1 LFDKRPGV
9 MARFFFKFVEDH
21 MRKNL
26 YIILVV
32 VSMALLGSILL
43 FAKEPKKAIPTFK
56 DRKGGIALSG
66 EWLNAKK
73 AMEGLLAAIEQD
85 PNDHKSMLSLS
96 QAYIQEG
103 RETGDH
109 AYYDKAA
116 LELLDKILQS
126 DSVNFEAMCCRATVL
141 LSQHHFTEGL
151 EQGKKAMRLNP
162 NSAFVYGILCDANLE
177 LGNYDEAVKMAD
189 KMMAIRPD
197 IRSYSRISYLRE
209 IYGDIPGAIAA
220 IKLAV
225 SAGYPGLEQ
234 TEWTRCIL
242 AHLYENRGSLDSAE
256 YQYKLALSERPDYAF
271 AIAGLGKIA
280 KANGNYKEAIT
291 YYEKARGLIVEYSFS
306 DELTDL
312 YALNNEKDKAQRN
325 SYEVIEMLGPGKDVE
340 SETGHG
346 HYADKELAFAYLKR
360 GELEDATKH
369 ALIEYERRPQNID
382 VAEMMAWV
390 QYKNGKF
397 TEANKLINTA
407 LRTNSKNPVLLCRA
421 GLIKIKAG
429 EIEKGKL
436 YITTALEANP
446 FIEADLKKEA
456 VPFLKNV

>member
-1 LFDKRPGV
+1 
-9 MARFFFKFVEDH
+9 

-32 VSMALLGSILL
+32 ISLGLLGAILL
-43 FAKEPKKAIPTFK
+43 FAKEPKQTVPVFK
-56 DRKGGIALSG
+56 DRTGGIALSG
-66 EWLNAKK
+66 EWLNTKK

-126 DSVNFEAMCCRATVL
+126 DTANFDAMCCRATVL

-151 EQGKKAMRLNP
+151 DQGKKAMKINP

-189 KMMAIRPD
+189 KMISIRPD

-209 IYGDIPGAIAA
+209 IYGDVPGAIGA

-242 AHLYENRGSLDSAE
+242 AHLYENTGSLDSAE
-256 YQYKLALSERPDYAF
+256 YQYKLALSERPDYAY
-271 AIAGLGKIA
+271 AIAGLGRIA
-280 KANGNYKEAIT
+280 KANGNYKEAIALF
-291 YYEKARGLIVEYSFS
+291 EKAKGLITEYSFS

-312 YALNNEKDKAQRN
+312 YELNNEKEKAERN
-325 SYEVIEMLGPGKDVE
+325 SLEVINMLGPDQDVE

-346 HYADKELAFAYLKR
+346 HYADKELAFAYLKK
-360 GELEDATKH
+360 GDLENATKH

-382 VAEMMAWV
+382 VAEMLAWV

-397 TEANKLINTA
+397 AEANKLINVA
-407 LRTNSKNPVLLCRA
+407 LRTHSKNPVLLCRA
-421 GLIKIKAG
+421 GLIKIKTG
-429 EIEKGKL
+429 EADKGKQ
-436 YITTALEANP
+436 YIKTALETDP
-446 FIEADLKKEA
+446 FIETDLKKEA